1 MRLWRITLLLKDNLK
16 HILDKLQESE
26 VNDVDIVSA
35 RLQLLTDN
43 YIKELQS
50 ATSDLVLYGSRR
62 VVRKVGKE
70 L

>member
-1 MRLWRITLLLKDNLK
+1 MKLWGIILLLKENLK
-16 HILDKLQESE
+16 HILDKIQESD
-26 VNDVDIVSA
+26 VNDLDIVSA

-62 VVRKVGKE
+62 VVRKVGKDI
-70 L
+70 